1 MGHLAN
7 SCVNTDL
14 GFHSTDLGFHSAA
27 HQKNRTTEKPSW
39 ISLSKKLTNLAGK
52 LRPGLTSGDSDQLGP
67 RQSTV
72 ALACATDLSEQK
84 S

>member
-7 SCVNTDL
+7 SCVN
-14 GFHSTDLGFHSAA
+14 TDLGFHSAA

-52 LRPGLTSGDSDQLGP
+52 LRPGLT
-67 RQSTV
+67 
-72 ALACATDLSEQK
+72 
-84 S
+84 